1 MKEIKNNKDELII
14 LLRGLNR
21 LIRFNMSWDFKRKDW
36 QKSIE
41 WRMKMTNKNEW
52 KKLADKY
59 LQQDKEQTIK
69 VWNKIE
75 ELDLDSAEKLLNTPE
90 LVKLYIN
97 KYGIN
102 GNLKKVIIN
111 FSSNWIKYKII
122 AFLY

>member
-1 MKEIKNNKDELII
+1 
-14 LLRGLNR
+14 
-21 LIRFNMSWDFKRKDW
+21 
-36 QKSIE
+36 
-41 WRMKMTNKNEW
+41 MKMTNKNEW

-90 LVKLYIN
+90 LVKLYISKYSLYSSSAEEKLLNTPELVKLYIN

-111 FSSNWIKYKII
+111 FSSN
-122 AFLY
+122 

>member
-1 MKEIKNNKDELII
+1 
-14 LLRGLNR
+14 
-21 LIRFNMSWDFKRKDW
+21 
-36 QKSIE
+36 
-41 WRMKMTNKNEW
+41 MTNKNEW

-111 FSSNWIKYKII
+111 FSSN
-122 AFLY
+122 

>member
-1 MKEIKNNKDELII
+1 
-14 LLRGLNR
+14 
-21 LIRFNMSWDFKRKDW
+21 
-36 QKSIE
+36 
-41 WRMKMTNKNEW
+41 MKMTNKNEW

-111 FSSNWIKYKII
+111 FSSN
-122 AFLY
+122 

>member
-1 MKEIKNNKDELII
+1 
-14 LLRGLNR
+14 
-21 LIRFNMSWDFKRKDW
+21 
-36 QKSIE
+36 
-41 WRMKMTNKNEW
+41 MKMTNKNEW

-90 LVKLYIN
+90 LVKLYISKYRLYSSSVENKLLNTPELVKLYISKYYLCSSSAEKLLNTPELVKLYIN
-97 KYGIN
+97 KYEIN

-111 FSSNWIKYKII
+111 FSSN
-122 AFLY
+122 

>member
-1 MKEIKNNKDELII
+1 
-14 LLRGLNR
+14 
-21 LIRFNMSWDFKRKDW
+21 
-36 QKSIE
+36 
-41 WRMKMTNKNEW
+41 MKMTNKNEW

-90 LVKLYIN
+90 LVKLYIS

-111 FSSNWIKYKII
+111 FSSN
-122 AFLY
+122 